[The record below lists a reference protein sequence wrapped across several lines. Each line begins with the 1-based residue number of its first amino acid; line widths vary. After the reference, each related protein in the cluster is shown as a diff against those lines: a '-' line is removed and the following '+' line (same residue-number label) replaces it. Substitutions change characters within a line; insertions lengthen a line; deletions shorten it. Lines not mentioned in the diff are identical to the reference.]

1 MDDPCAPSS
10 AYDVIFFG
18 ARRLLL
24 VLHGGASIVLIGA
37 ATHHALQMRHYL
49 RGRFGRAALE
59 KLYARVVAVA
69 YTITFALGA
78 ALYPSY
84 RVHVRGLYLDRYAP
98 GYTALFDLK
107 ETYASLTLVVA
118 VALGVLAGTLRPAE
132 TPALVRV
139 YAVMSFIVCAVV
151 WFNVISGLLIVSVRG
166 VG

>member
-1 MDDPCAPSS
+1 MDPCAPGSGVFL
-10 AYDVIFFG
+10 YG

-24 VLHGGASIVLIGA
+24 VLHAGGSIVLIGA

-49 RGRFGRAALE
+49 RGRFGREKLE
-59 KLYARVVAVA
+59 KLYAKVVSVA
-69 YTITFALGA
+69 YVVTFLLGGM
-78 ALYPSY
+78 LYPSY
-84 RVHVRGLYLDRYAP
+84 RVHVRGYYLDRAAP
-98 GYTALFDLK
+98 WFSGLFDVK

-118 VALGVLAGTLRPAE
+118 LALGGLAFTLRPAE

-151 WFNVISGLLIVSVRG
+151 WFNVIAGLLVVSARG